1 MSANKDYYSILGIDR
16 NASEQDIK
24 NAFRILSKK
33 YHPDK
38 NAGDIY
44 AEIVM
49 QEINKAHHQ

>member
-33 YHPDK
+33 YHPDISK
-38 NAGDIY
+38 
-44 AEIVM
+44 
-49 QEINKAHHQ
+49 